1 MPRKGPPKKT
11 RLTNEP
17 ILQGRVIAHRDGFGF
32 VKVDPE
38 DIYLNKHE
46 MRQVFNGDLVSVKP
60 TRADN
65 RGRREGKILEVL
77 ERSTDL
83 LVGQYLVDGNIAYLR
98 PEGGS
103 GSDIHILE
111 QNSGGA
117 THGQMVSVSITEY
130 PTMYAPAHGKVIEIL
145 GEKMDA
151 GVEIQVAIRRF
162 GIPHEWPKGVEQAAK
177 SFGSSV
183 EEKDWKNR
191 LDLRNEPFVT
201 IDGEDAR
208 DFDDAVLCK
217 PTKEGWKLWVAIA
230 DVSNYVAPG
239 SDLDKEALNR
249 GNSVYF
255 PDHVVPMLPEVLSNG
270 LCSLNPN
277 VDRLAMVCEMEIDGQ
292 GVVSSYRFA
301 EAIIKS
307 HARLTYTRVFQAL
320 EEVGKDEQPIRE
332 DLDSICEYLDNLST
346 LFDILFAA
354 RQKRGAMEFE
364 TVETRIIFDRNRK
377 IERIDP
383 VHRNKAHRLI
393 EECMLCANVCA
404 ADFLESLKV
413 PGLFRVHEPP
423 VADRLN
429 SLHDYLSQLGLYLG
443 GGDKPSPADFKV
455 LADQVAER
463 PDFSVVQT
471 QMLRTM
477 QQAVYQ
483 PENLGHFGLA
493 YSGYAH
499 FTSPIRRYPDLLVH
513 RAIRSVIRSRKK
525 TDKVIRMSGA
535 SAIKKADIYPYDE
548 VALVSLGEQCSS
560 TERRADE
567 ATRDVMQWLKCEY
580 LLERVGEK
588 HLSIVSSITNFGLFV
603 ELQDLYIEGLIHI
616 TALPKD
622 FYEFDQASMQ
632 LIGRSTRRIFSL
644 GDRALV
650 QIARVNLDERKIDL
664 VLADSTSD
672 KPLKGSYSKQGK
684 KSRRDGANQ
693 KSPVDPWARSR
704 GGSENRD
711 SRDDRDNSHK
721 SSKKT
726 ARKKSGKKRTTPK
739 HKRRKK

>member
-1 MPRKGPPKKT
+1 M
-11 RLTNEP
+11 
-17 ILQGRVIAHRDGFGF
+17 IAHRDGFGF
-32 VKVDPE
+32 VKADPE

-46 MRQVFNGDLVSVKP
+46 MRQVFNGDIVSVKP
-60 TRADN
+60 TRADS
-65 RGRREGKILEVL
+65 RGRREGVILEVI
-77 ERSTDL
+77 ERNASVM
-83 LVGQYLVDGNIAYLR
+83 VGQYLVDRGFAYLR
-98 PEGGS
+98 PEGAS
-103 GSDIHILE
+103 GKDIHILE
-111 QNSGGA
+111 HNSGGA
-117 THGQMVSVSITEY
+117 AHGQMVSVAITEY
-130 PTMYAPAHGKVIEIL
+130 PTAFAPAHGKVIEIL

-162 GIPHEWPKGVEQAAK
+162 GIPHEWPEGVEEAAK

-183 EEKDWKNR
+183 QEKDWSHR
-191 LDLRNEPFVT
+191 LDLRDQPFVT

-217 PTKEGWKLWVAIA
+217 PVKDGWKLWVAIA
-230 DVSNYVAPG
+230 DVSSYVTPESG
-239 SDLDKEALNR
+239 LDKEAQNR

-255 PDHVVPMLPEVLSNG
+255 PDHVVPMLPEALSNG

-277 VDRLAMVCEMEIDGQ
+277 VDRLAMVCEMHISAEGRVD
-292 GVVSSYRFA
+292 SYRFA
-301 EAIIKS
+301 EAVIKS

-320 EEVGKDEQPIRE
+320 EEVGKEERPTRDELGPI
-332 DLDSICEYLDNLST
+332 CQYLDNLSA
-346 LFDILFAA
+346 LFDLLFAA

-377 IERIDP
+377 IDRIDP

-404 ADFLESLKV
+404 ADFLESQKI
-413 PGLFRVHEPP
+413 PGLFRVHEAP

-443 GGDKPSPADFKV
+443 GGDKPSPSDFKA
-455 LADQVAER
+455 LADEVAER

-493 YSGYAH
+493 YAGYAH
-499 FTSPIRRYPDLLVH
+499 FTSPIRRYPDLLIH
-513 RAIRSVIRSRKK
+513 RAIRSLIRSRKK
-525 TDKVIRMSGA
+525 SNKVIRVPGA
-535 SAIKKADIYPYDE
+535 GTLKKADIYPYDE
-548 VALVSLGEQCSS
+548 AALVNLGEQCSAA
-560 TERRADE
+560 ERRADE

-588 HLSIVSSITNFGLFV
+588 HSSVVSAVTNFGLFV
-603 ELQDLYIEGLIHI
+603 ELKDLYIEGLIHI

-622 FYEFDQASMQ
+622 YYEFDQSLMQ
-632 LIGRSTRRIFSL
+632 LIGRSSRRIFSL

-664 VLADSTSD
+664 VLADSHSSNDLPLGASREAD
-672 KPLKGSYSKQGK
+672 KKFPRGSRKGGSGI
-684 KSRRDGANQ
+684 
-693 KSPVDPWARSR
+693 DPWAKSR
-704 GGSENRD
+704 GKSAGSGKT
-711 SRDDRDNSHK
+711 SGK
-721 SSKKT
+721 SSGKSPG
-726 ARKKSGKKRTTPK
+726 KKSGKKRASSAK
-739 HKRRKK
+739 QKGHKRKQR